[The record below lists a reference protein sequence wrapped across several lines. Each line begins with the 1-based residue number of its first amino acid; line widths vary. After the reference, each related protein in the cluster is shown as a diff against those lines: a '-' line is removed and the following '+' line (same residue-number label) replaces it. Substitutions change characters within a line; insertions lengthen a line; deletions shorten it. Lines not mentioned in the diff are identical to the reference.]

1 LLGSLAGDLNP
12 KKLHLGLCELFIT
25 NEIYIYSQLQT
36 MIVTYKKDGWHVVT
50 QRSHG
55 ILAAQLGANW
65 RVADRPERW
74 TETLLAIAEHDDA
87 EVELDGEN
95 LITPTGGPLNFNMK
109 VFDLAHY
116 EKLSMLTQT
125 KNRYIALLIS
135 LHIEFLNRSEAA
147 HNKTLKF
154 FLKKQAKLRTQ
165 WRKALKITEA
175 EMLRIYD
182 LMEWCDAFSL
192 LLCQCNLPPE
202 KRKLEISTGPDK
214 KMYYL
219 IKTNEETI
227 TVSPWPFEAQSF
239 NVNFEYRI
247 IKQLQFA
254 SSADFR
260 KAFLSA
266 PVEER
271 MWKVSKQVIQEKIK
285 KV

>member
-1 LLGSLAGDLNP
+1 
-12 KKLHLGLCELFIT
+12 
-25 NEIYIYSQLQT
+25 
-36 MIVTYKKDGWHVVT
+36 MIVTYKEDGWYVVT

-65 RVADRPERW
+65 RVKDRPERW

-95 LITPTGGPLNFNMK
+95 LLTSTGGPLNFDMN

-116 EKLSMLTQT
+116 EKLSMLTLT
-125 KNRYIALLIS
+125 KNRYIALLTS
-135 LHIEFLNRSEAA
+135 LHMEFLNRKVAD
-147 HNKTLKF
+147 NNIICKN
-154 FLKKQAKLRTQ
+154 FLKKQTTLREK

-175 EMLRIYD
+175 ETLRIYD
-182 LMEWCDAFSL
+182 LMEWCDACSL
-192 LLCQCNLPPE
+192 LLCQWRLPPE

-219 IKTNEETI
+219 VQTSDETL
-227 TVSPWPFEAQSF
+227 TVEPWPFEDKSF
-239 NVNFEYRI
+239 YIRFEYRI

-260 KAFLSA
+260 KAFLRA
-266 PVEER
+266 PVAEEV
-271 MWKVSKQVIQEKIK
+271 WSVSRHVTQEKAK

>member
-1 LLGSLAGDLNP
+1 
-12 KKLHLGLCELFIT
+12 
-25 NEIYIYSQLQT
+25 
-36 MIVTYKKDGWHVVT
+36 MIVTYKEDGWHVVT

-65 RVADRPERW
+65 RVKDRPERW

-109 VFDLAHY
+109 EFDLGHY
-116 EKLSMLTQT
+116 KKLSKLTLT
-125 KNRYIALLIS
+125 KNRYIALLTS
-135 LHIEFLNRSEAA
+135 LHIEFLNRTEAT
-147 HNKTLKF
+147 HNIKCKN
-154 FLKKQAKLRTQ
+154 FLKKQATLREK

-175 EMLRIYD
+175 ETLRIYS

-192 LLCQCNLPPE
+192 LLCQYRLPPE
-202 KRKLEISTGPDK
+202 KRELEISTGPDK

-219 IKTNEETI
+219 VQINDETI
-227 TVSPWPFEAQSF
+227 TVKPWPFEAKNF
-239 NVNFEYRI
+239 NISFEYRL
-247 IKQLQFA
+247 IKQLQFT

-260 KAFLSA
+260 KAFLRA
-266 PVEER
+266 PVDEQV
-271 MWKVSKQVIQEKIK
+271 WKVSKRDVHEKTN

>member
-1 LLGSLAGDLNP
+1 
-12 KKLHLGLCELFIT
+12 
-25 NEIYIYSQLQT
+25 
-36 MIVTYKKDGWHVVT
+36 MIVTYKEDGWHVVT

-65 RVADRPERW
+65 RVKDRAERW

-116 EKLSMLTQT
+116 EKLSMLMQT

-135 LHIEFLNRSEAA
+135 LHIEFLNRAEAA
-147 HNKTLKF
+147 HNKTLQT
-154 FLKKQAKLRTQ
+154 FLKDQAKLRAK
-165 WRKALKITEA
+165 WRKALKITET
-175 EMLRIYD
+175 ETMRIYD

-192 LLCQCNLPPE
+192 LLCQCKLPPE

-219 IKTNEETI
+219 AKTNEETI
-227 TVSPWPFEAQSF
+227 TVRPWPFEAHSF
-239 NVNFEYRI
+239 HVSFEYRI
-247 IKQLQFA
+247 IKQIQFS
-254 SSADFR
+254 SSAEFR

-266 PVEER
+266 PVEEKV
-271 MWKVSKQVIQEKIK
+271 WKVSKQVIHEKTK